1 MRLSEIRSFYWRKFC
16 RIQLLA
22 DRQIKMSV
30 RWIGEHSDF
39 GDNPDGM
46 TGITRLKELI
56 DDYYYDRIYGF
67 HYVSVLFKG
76 KGT

>member
-1 MRLSEIRSFYWRKFC
+1 
-16 RIQLLA
+16 
-22 DRQIKMSV
+22 MSV